1 MIAGGGDAHEYI
13 KQFLTLLVKTKI
25 CLDKP
30 ELQIEQGSNKRDSTT
45 VYYKSITTASRTAAL
60 ARGIKSATL
69 NCVPLKLIERST
81 VSIKSTVIV
90 SMERLC
96 GEWRWRLTTLSINP
110 SKSLV
115 DLILPPSP
123 VTLSKDN
130 GQKENVY
137 YF

>member
-1 MIAGGGDAHEYI
+1 MQFCFIIVRVGDAHYKTIFNTTCQKHKFVWSCGLNKARINE
-13 KQFLTLLVKTKI
+13 TLRQCITN
-25 CLDKP
+25 
-30 ELQIEQGSNKRDSTT
+30 Q
-45 VYYKSITTASRTAAL
+45 ITTASRTAAL

-130 GQKENVY
+130 GQKENV
-137 YF
+137 

>member
-1 MIAGGGDAHEYI
+1 M
-13 KQFLTLLVKTKI
+13 
-25 CLDKP
+25 
-30 ELQIEQGSNKRDSTT
+30 
-45 VYYKSITTASRTAAL
+45 
-60 ARGIKSATL
+60 
-69 NCVPLKLIERST
+69 
-81 VSIKSTVIV
+81 SIKSTVIV

-130 GQKENVY
+130 GQKENVNVLLECVNRISLRIAPTSTFLKFCLLEDPS
-137 YF
+137 YFSFT

>member
-1 MIAGGGDAHEYI
+1 MFNTTCQKHKFAWTNRSCGLNKARINES
-13 KQFLTLLVKTKI
+13 LLQCITN
-25 CLDKP
+25 
-30 ELQIEQGSNKRDSTT
+30 Q
-45 VYYKSITTASRTAAL
+45 ITTASRTAAL

-69 NCVPLKLIERST
+69 NCVPLKLIEWST

-130 GQKENVY
+130 GQKENV
-137 YF
+137 